1 MKNNSDLKCSFTWFL
16 INCLLLLFIKFGII
30 SDLLFMFLIYASTI
44 SSIIILLQ
52 DILQYCLYKIT
63 R

>member
-1 MKNNSDLKCSFTWFL
+1 MNKIDLKCSFAYFL
-16 INCLLLLFIKFGII
+16 INCILLLFIGLGII

-52 DILQYCLYKIT
+52 DILEYCLYKIT